1 MDEATRLTIKIA
13 DLMKERDELID
24 RNLQLVQ
31 ENLGLIQKCQHKN
44 TTLNEAYTMLTDEEE
59 GDSEFLID
67 NVAEYIKERE
77 RFD

>member
-1 MDEATRLTIKIA
+1 MSMDEATRLTIKIA

-44 TTLNEAYTMLTDEEE
+44 TTLQTAYEMLIYPDDC
-59 GDSEFLID
+59 GYPDVYD
-67 NVAEYIKERE
+67 YIKERE
-77 RFD
+77 KFDE